1 MAECFERKA
10 KGKLRSYRMKMT
22 HRIHGLTV
30 GVLGLLLSACVP
42 SNPFTEGRAR
52 VADTGAKAQFVDAK
66 GQWLGTLTISP
77 QSGGGV
83 RLTGWLVELPAG
95 VHGINIH
102 ENGKCDP
109 PDYKSAGAH
118 FSPTGRQ
125 HGFNPMGPHEGDLGN
140 LRVYLS
146 GITPI
151 SLLAELV
158 TLEPGANSLFKPG
171 GTSLVITSRADD
183 QKTDPTGDSGDRIA
197 CGVITR

>member
-83 RLTGWLVELPAG
+83 RLTGWLVELPQEFMG
-95 VHGINIH
+95 STSMRTENVTHPIINRRV
-102 ENGKCDP
+102 
-109 PDYKSAGAH
+109 
-118 FSPTGRQ
+118 PTSVPQ
-125 HGFNPMGPHEGDLGN
+125 
-140 LRVYLS
+140 
-146 GITPI
+146 
-151 SLLAELV
+151 
-158 TLEPGANSLFKPG
+158 
-171 GTSLVITSRADD
+171 
-183 QKTDPTGDSGDRIA
+183 GDSM
-197 CGVITR
+197 VSTRWAPTKETSATYGCT